1 MKQSVW
7 LGLAGI
13 AVLAGLGGAGVT
25 VHADDIS
32 ATTSQTLAGDS
43 KATFNVEDGD
53 LSVGKID
60 SDTAFDFGTYK
71 LSDFG
76 KSKKLTLKSTANL
89 PKISVTNYNT
99 TVNGWTLMAQA
110 TQFKSTGNSQVTLSN
125 VVFNLG
131 LKGATTKESNL
142 DGASDTYTGAD
153 ASKAAKTTGA
163 KDIIGSGATVL
174 SGMPALGVSTAS
186 VDESATSLDISG
198 VGLAQLAGAKNYT
211 STVTWTLNQTPTA
224 AAAE

>member
-7 LGLAGI
+7 LGLASI
-13 AVLAGLGGAGVT
+13 AVLAGLGVT
-25 VHADDIS
+25 GITAHADDIS
-32 ATTSQTLAGDS
+32 ATTSQTSAGTS

-53 LSVGKID
+53 LSIGKID
-60 SDTAFDFGTYK
+60 SDTAFDFGSYK

-76 KSKKLTLKSTANL
+76 KNQKLTLKSTTL

-99 TVNGWTLMAQA
+99 TVSDWSLTAQA
-110 TQFKSTGNSQVTLSN
+110 TKFESTGTNKVTLDN

-131 LKGATTKESNL
+131 LTGATTKESNL
-142 DGASDTYTGAD
+142 DGAKDTYTGAD
-153 ASKAAKTTGA
+153 TDKAAKTTSA
-163 KDIIGSGATVL
+163 RDIMGDGATVL
-174 SGMPALGVSTAS
+174 SGSPALGVSTAS
-186 VDESATSLDISG
+186 VDSSATNLDISG
-198 VGLAQLAGAKNYT
+198 VGLAQLAGAKNYQ

>member
-7 LGLAGI
+7 LGLASI
-13 AVLAGLGGAGVT
+13 AVLAGLGVT
-25 VHADDIS
+25 GITAHADDIS
-32 ATTSQTLAGDS
+32 ATTSQTTAGTS

-53 LSVGKID
+53 LSIGKID
-60 SDTAFDFGTYK
+60 SDTAFDFGSYK

-76 KSKKLTLKSTANL
+76 KTQKLILKSSSNL

-99 TVNGWTLMAQA
+99 TVSEWTLTAKA
-110 TQFKSTGNSQVTLSN
+110 DPFKSTDGNVTLDN

-131 LKGATTKESNL
+131 LTGATTKESNL
-142 DGASDTYTGAD
+142 DDAEDTYTGAD
-153 ASKAAKTTGA
+153 AGKAAKAASATDIMGVSA
-163 KDIIGSGATVL
+163 KVL
-174 SGMPALGVSTAS
+174 SGSPALGVSTAS
-186 VDESATSLDISG
+186 VDSSATNLDISG
-198 VGLAQLAGAKNYT
+198 VGLAQLAGAKNYQ

>member
-7 LGLAGI
+7 LGLASI
-13 AVLAGLGGAGVT
+13 AILAGLGVT
-25 VHADDIS
+25 GITAHADDIS
-32 ATTSQTLAGDS
+32 ATTSQTTAGTS

-53 LSVGKID
+53 LSIGKID

-76 KSKKLTLKSTANL
+76 KNPKLALKSTTL
-89 PKISVTNYNT
+89 PDISVTNYNT
-99 TVNGWTLMAQA
+99 TVSGWTLTAKA
-110 TQFKSTGNSQVTLSN
+110 DPFKSTDGNVTLAN

-131 LKGATTKESNL
+131 LTGATTKESNL
-142 DGASDTYTGAD
+142 DGAADTYTGAD
-153 ASKAAKTTGA
+153 TDKAAKTTSA
-163 KDIIGSGATVL
+163 RDIMGDGATVL
-174 SGMPALGVSTAS
+174 SGSPALGVSTAS
-186 VDESATSLDISG
+186 VDSSATNLDISG
-198 VGLAQLAGAKNYT
+198 VGLAQLAGAKNYQ